1 MALYTPRLNRE
12 ADPEALRAFLAA
24 HPFATLVSAE
34 GGAVAVTHLPL
45 LLDPTRGPRGTLIGH
60 LARANDHWRS
70 LESSG
75 EALAIFHGPSA
86 YVSATWYA
94 PPTSISTWNYAVV
107 HARCAV
113 RVLHEPEAIRAHVH
127 ALTEHFEAPEML
139 GTPGYDDA
147 QLRAIVGL
155 GPGGDGFR
163 GQVQALPEPLRR
175 RPRPRRRAPRRLG
188 RPRGSV
194 GGGTHAGA
202 GGRARLRR
210 LKRSPAP
217 GAAPRRPRTR
227 RAATGRGSWPRCAAR
242 T

>member
-127 ALTEHFEAPEML
+127 ALTEYFEAPEML
-139 GTPGYDDA
+139 STPGYDDA

-155 GPGGDGFR
+155 DLEVTAFEGKFKLSQNRSAED
-163 GQVQALPEPLRR
+163 
-175 RPRPRRRAPRRLG
+175 
-188 RPRGSV
+188 
-194 GGGTHAGA
+194 
-202 GGRARLRR
+202 RARVAAHLGA
-210 LKRSPAP
+210 SDAP
-217 GAAPRRPRTR
+217 EDQSVAALMQARE
-227 RAATGRGSWPRCAAR
+227 AAHGSGV
-242 T
+242 